1 MPSHITSLQMNIF
14 LIPLCV
20 PVHMHTLHFTGEN
33 TTERV
38 NEKREDKVTTACEQE
53 TSGYVGGEEYV
64 PGRTSMLVPKD
75 MYTGKNMLVAEG
87 WSSKE
92 WWQGLSEH

>member
-1 MPSHITSLQMNIF
+1 MY
-14 LIPLCV
+14 
-20 PVHMHTLHFTGEN
+20 TLHFTGEN

-38 NEKREDKVTTACEQE
+38 IEKKREDEVTTACKQE
-53 TSGYVGGEEYV
+53 TSGHVGGEEYV

-92 WWQGLSEH
+92 WWQGLSEHRARMVTGREKGD

>member
-1 MPSHITSLQMNIF
+1 
-14 LIPLCV
+14 
-20 PVHMHTLHFTGEN
+20 MHTLHFTGEN
-33 TTERV
+33 SMERV
-38 NEKREDKVTTACEQE
+38 IEKKREYEVTTACEQE
-53 TSGYVGGEEYV
+53 TSGQVGGEEYV

-92 WWQGLSEH
+92 WWQGLSEHRARMVTGREKGG

>member
-1 MPSHITSLQMNIF
+1 M
-14 LIPLCV
+14 
-20 PVHMHTLHFTGEN
+20 
-33 TTERV
+33 
-38 NEKREDKVTTACEQE
+38 TTACEQE
-53 TSGYVGGEEYV
+53 TSGHVGGEEYM
-64 PGRTSMLVPKD
+64 PGCTSMLVPKD